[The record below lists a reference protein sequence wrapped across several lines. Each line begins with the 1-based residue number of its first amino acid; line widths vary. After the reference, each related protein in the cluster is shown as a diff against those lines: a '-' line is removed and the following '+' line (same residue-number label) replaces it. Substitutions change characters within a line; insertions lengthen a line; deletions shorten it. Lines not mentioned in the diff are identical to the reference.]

1 MTDTAPSSTHQDAE
15 LQPAGSTE
23 VRRRPALSPSRAS
36 DFKQCPLLYRF
47 RAVDRLPE
55 QPSRAQVRGTVV
67 HAVLERLYALPAGE
81 RLPDRAKA
89 LVAPVWEELSGSE
102 PALAELF
109 AGAEDPELDDWLAS
123 ADGLIDNYFALE
135 DPRRLEPEG
144 CEQLIEAETE
154 TGLLLRGYV
163 DRLDV
168 ARTGQIRVIDYKTGA
183 APRAIAEGRALFQM
197 KFYALVL
204 LLTRGVV
211 PSQLRLMY
219 LADGEA
225 LTYCPDEPELQ
236 RFARTLDA
244 IWAAILRA
252 GHSGDFRPNPG
263 RLCDWCSHQALCPA
277 FGGTPPEYPGWPG
290 ADANSVAAGQTRL
303 DRAE

>member
-1 MTDTAPSSTHQDAE
+1 
-15 LQPAGSTE
+15 
-23 VRRRPALSPSRAS
+23 
-36 DFKQCPLLYRF
+36 
-47 RAVDRLPE
+47 
-55 QPSRAQVRGTVV
+55 VV
-67 HAVLERLYALPAGE
+67 HAVLERLYTLPAGE
-81 RLPDRAKA
+81 RLPERAKA
-89 LVAPVWEELSGSE
+89 LVEPVWEELSGAE
-102 PALAELF
+102 PTLAELF
-109 AGAEDPELDDWLAS
+109 SGTDDPELGEWLAS
-123 ADGLIDNYFALE
+123 ANGLIDNYFALE
-135 DPRRLEPEG
+135 DPRRLEPEA
-144 CEQLIEAETE
+144 CEQLIEAETGS
-154 TGLLLRGYV
+154 GLLLRGYV

-183 APRAIAEGRALFQM
+183 APRVVAEGRALFQM

-204 LLTRGVV
+204 LLTRGTV

-244 IWAAILRA
+244 IWTAILRA
-252 GHSGDFRPNPG
+252 GRDGDFRPNPG

-277 FGGTPPEYPGWPG
+277 FGGTPPEYPGWPE
-290 ADANSVAAGQTRL
+290 ADGTVAASQTRL